1 MRAIQSSAAMA
12 GAAVA
17 GLLASAFV
25 RIAVAKLGSA
35 ITGQASLL
43 WNFGKDL
50 EEMKDHLET
59 ISAVLV
65 DAERQSVKEELVR
78 LWLKRL
84 KDAAIDISD
93 MLEEYQDSSDQ
104 ASAKV
109 RSYCTH

>member
-1 MRAIQSSAAMA
+1 MA

-59 ISAVLV
+59 MAMV